1 MEKQGN
7 EYSGIVKI
15 RIVLTKEQNTFRAL
29 QYNRPNERA
38 LKQAL
43 EISEKCFLV
52 SYTIEEDFKY
62 IKNNQ
67 FCHLFE
73 YVY

>member
-1 MEKQGN
+1 MEKYGD
-7 EYSGIVKI
+7 EYSGIVRI
-15 RIVLTKEQNTFRAL
+15 RIVLSEEQNTFRVM

-62 IKNNQ
+62 RKNNQ
-67 FCHLFE
+67 VCHLFE